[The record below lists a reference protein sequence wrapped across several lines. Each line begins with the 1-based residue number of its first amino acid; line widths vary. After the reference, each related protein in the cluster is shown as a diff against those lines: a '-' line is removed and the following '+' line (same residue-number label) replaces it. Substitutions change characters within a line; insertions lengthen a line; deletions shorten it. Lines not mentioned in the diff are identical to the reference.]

1 VNPPSSRFFARLHC
15 FVTAVTALVV
25 TIALASCY
33 RNPGS
38 VLERMSNARQIAAR
52 LQVEFTQASDATNLA
67 VMADTNEASA
77 QFARETEQKMLAVQR
92 DAEALRPLLASLM
105 FSGEKDLL
113 DRFEQQLAT
122 YRTLDRNILELAV
135 ASTNLKAQR
144 LSFGPA
150 QQAADDFRVALEVVA
165 QGVSENSCQVQ
176 ALCFRALAS
185 LRQIQALQAP
195 HIASPLD
202 DVMTRLEQEMTAAE
216 ADARSALQSLAAL
229 TRADTKTKVAAAE
242 ATLDRFV
249 QCNQQIIALSR
260 RNSNVRALALALGQK
275 RNLAALCEDSLR
287 ELNESIAQRGFSA
300 TR

>member
-1 VNPPSSRFFARLHC
+1 M
-15 FVTAVTALVV
+15 TALVV
-25 TIALASCY
+25 TIAVASCY

-216 ADARSALQSLAAL
+216 ADARIALQSLAAL
-229 TRADTKTKVAAAE
+229 TRADTKAKVAAAE
-242 ATLDRFV
+242 SALDRFV
-249 QCNQQIIALSR
+249 QSNQQIIALSR